1 MMTFYIILLV
11 LISLVINVSVTLA
24 MPYVKHYWNAFI
36 TRIKRKLNTR
46 KSKPQQVID
55 ATQYLEL
62 SSRIDDIEKR
72 LNKRQSNVRWVIKE
86 EIKNILLELKNE

>member
-46 KSKPQQVID
+46 KPKQMID